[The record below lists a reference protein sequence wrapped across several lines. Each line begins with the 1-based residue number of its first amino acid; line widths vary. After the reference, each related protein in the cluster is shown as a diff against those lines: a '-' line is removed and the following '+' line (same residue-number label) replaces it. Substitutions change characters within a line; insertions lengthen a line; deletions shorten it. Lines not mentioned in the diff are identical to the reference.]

1 MRTLIYSL
9 VLVLGAA
16 TTGIASADEDVSL
29 EELPAPVRET
39 VDREVGSGI
48 ILEIERDYERDR
60 SVYEVEYRLDGVKYE
75 LDVAEDGTLLRRHR
89 D

>member
-1 MRTLIYSL
+1 MRTLLYSL
-9 VLVLGAA
+9 VLLLGA
-16 TTGIASADEDVSL
+16 TSTSIASADEDVSL

-39 VDREVGSGI
+39 VDREVGHGV
-48 ILEIERDYERDR
+48 ILEIERDHERDR
-60 SVYEVEYRLDGVKYE
+60 SVYEVEFRLDGIKYE